1 MQLGLFYQAGEPL
14 PWGRGENRKKMG
26 WGECVKA
33 FMGWVVMQRSISWKR
48 EQVFMA
54 EGVRTAGRTGVLWRP
69 GDAPW
74 MTADPA
80 Q

>member
-33 FMGWVVMQRSISWKR
+33 FMGWVVMQRSISWK
-48 EQVFMA
+48 
-54 EGVRTAGRTGVLWRP
+54 
-69 GDAPW
+69 
-74 MTADPA
+74 
-80 Q
+80 